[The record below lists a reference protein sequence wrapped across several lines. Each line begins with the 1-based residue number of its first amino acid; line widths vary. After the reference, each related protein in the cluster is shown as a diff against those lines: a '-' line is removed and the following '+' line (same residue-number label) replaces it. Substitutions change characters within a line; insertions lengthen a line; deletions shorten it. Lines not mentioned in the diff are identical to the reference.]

1 MNDAFKPGDD
11 IYSISVMV
19 EVIAANPNEAVLF
32 VDESLITEEV
42 ASNSRF
48 VSFSVTTKS
57 NEHSVTR

>member
-1 MNDAFKPGDD
+1 MNDALKRGDD
-11 IYSISVMV
+11 IYYVSVMV
-19 EVIAANPNEAVLF
+19 QVIASNPQEALLF

>member
-32 VDESLITEEV
+32 VDKSLITDRI
-42 ASNSRF
+42 ANDPRF